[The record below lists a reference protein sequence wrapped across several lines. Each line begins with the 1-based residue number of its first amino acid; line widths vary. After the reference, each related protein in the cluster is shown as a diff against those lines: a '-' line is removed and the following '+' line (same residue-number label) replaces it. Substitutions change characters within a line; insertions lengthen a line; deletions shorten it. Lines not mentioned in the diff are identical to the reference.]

1 MTKSLVF
8 NLPSDSTSMINK
20 FQLEKVLSNAR
31 TSIYQNDYMRFSVD
45 NSVVRVLLYNENDIN
60 LLEQIREYFYG
71 EDYAAQWWYK
81 K

>member
-71 EDYAAQWWYK
+71 EDYAAQ
-81 K
+81 